1 MAAFYILYTFS
12 KDQYYIGSCANLAI
26 RIEQHKNKE
35 FDKSFTALRADDW
48 ELFFSVEDLEFEQ
61 ARRIER
67 HVKAMKSRKYIE
79 NLAKLPEIVK
89 KLKMKYKGSGSS
101 R

>member
-48 ELFFSVEDLEFEQ
+48 ELFFQLK
-61 ARRIER
+61 IL
-67 HVKAMKSRKYIE
+67 
-79 NLAKLPEIVK
+79 NLSKRGE
-89 KLKMKYKGSGSS
+89 LKDM
-101 R
+101 